1 MTKSLAF
8 FDIPMILLFD
18 YTIGIVKD
26 KEWSIVRACICTFTT
41 PLFMLY
47 YIGALEYDFDC
58 IWAAVIFSV
67 IAMPAILYMGTKEK
81 APYFY

>member
-1 MTKSLAF
+1 
-8 FDIPMILLFD
+8 
-18 YTIGIVKD
+18 
-26 KEWSIVRACICTFTT
+26 
-41 PLFMLY
+41 MLY